1 MLISLH
7 MSEKSCTFA
16 PQKFTTQK
24 PTIMAQETLKS
35 LIAVIMTLSVQEQK
49 QVITELQENIDKLNQ
64 VDITPY
70 TMQEID
76 AQLDEAERDIEE
88 GRYFTTEEVFHSKFA
103 VAI

>member
-1 MLISLH
+1 
-7 MSEKSCTFA
+7 
-16 PQKFTTQK
+16 
-24 PTIMAQETLKS
+24 MAQETLKS
-35 LIAVIMTLSVQEQK
+35 LIAVMMTLSVEEQEQV
-49 QVITELQENIDKLNQ
+49 VIELQNNIDKLNQ

-88 GRYFTTEEVFHSKFA
+88 GRYYTTEDVFHPQYA

>member
-1 MLISLH
+1 
-7 MSEKSCTFA
+7 
-16 PQKFTTQK
+16 
-24 PTIMAQETLKS
+24 MAQETLKS

-88 GRYFTTEEVFHSKFA
+88 GRYFTTEEVFHSKVA

>member
-1 MLISLH
+1 
-7 MSEKSCTFA
+7 
-16 PQKFTTQK
+16 
-24 PTIMAQETLKS
+24 MAQETLKS

-88 GRYFTTEEVFHSKFA
+88 GRYFTTEEVFHSKFP